1 MRALILLPMK
11 PWKICPGSTF
21 FRMQVSFS
29 WDPLYLPSHRR
40 RCFDLLKIYSS
51 FFNPILIF
59 RSWPSCATG
68 MWDSF
73 WGSWSNLCLP
83 ITSGPNE
90 VHKLH
95 PLLLPSTSNRKLFCM
110 GQGDSLSPYFCH
122 ANPNL
127 IPENFLLLAVLLWLL
142 LTRWSF
148 FSVRMQAQR
157 MNADAAYS
165 RMSDVFR
172 RTFQHEGLRGFYKG
186 LFPNLLKVVPSASIT
201 YLVYET
207 MKKRL
212 DLD

>member
-1 MRALILLPMK
+1 
-11 PWKICPGSTF
+11 
-21 FRMQVSFS
+21 MQVSFS
-29 WDPLYLPSHRR
+29 CDPLYLPSHQL
-40 RCFDLLKIYSS
+40 RCFELLKIYSS
-51 FFNPILIF
+51 FFNPILVC

-95 PLLLPSTSNRKLFCM
+95 PLFLLLTSNRKLFYV
-110 GQGDSLSPYFCH
+110 GQGVPFSPYFCH
-122 ANPNL
+122 ANLNL
-127 IPENFLLLAVLLWLL
+127 IPKNFLLLPVLPWLL
-142 LTRWSF
+142 LTRLRF

-157 MNADAAYS
+157 MNTDAAYS
-165 RMSDVFR
+165 GMSDVFR
-172 RTFQHEGLRGFYKG
+172 RTFQREGLRGFYKG